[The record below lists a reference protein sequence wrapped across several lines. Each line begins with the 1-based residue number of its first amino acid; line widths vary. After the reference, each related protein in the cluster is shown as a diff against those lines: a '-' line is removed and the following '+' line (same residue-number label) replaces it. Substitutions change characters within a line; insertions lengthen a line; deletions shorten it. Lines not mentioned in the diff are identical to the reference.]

1 MNFSNKLKELRRARG
16 ISQAELADAL
26 HVSRSAVAK
35 WENGLGMPGK
45 ESLSILAD
53 YFAVSKEELVTV
65 SEDCGNKNK
74 MSDKD
79 KKVIIRAAII
89 VVSVFVILTI
99 AGIFIEPIG
108 DVISS
113 FGLYII
119 LILLSIAN
127 IVRIIKERKSKPS
140 EEASQSEDNSKI
152 EK

>member
-35 WENGLGMPGK
+35 WENGLGMPSE
-45 ESLSILAD
+45 ESLSVLAN
-53 YFAVSKEELVTV
+53 YFAVSKEELVIV
-65 SEDCGNKNK
+65 SEDRGNKNK

-79 KKVIIRAAII
+79 KKVVIRAAII
-89 VVSVFVILTI
+89 TVSVFVVLTI

-113 FGLYII
+113 FGLCITLAI
-119 LILLSIAN
+119 LSIAN
-127 IVRIIKERKSKPS
+127 IVRILKERKSKSS
-140 EEASQSEDNSKI
+140 EESSRSEDNSRS

>member
-35 WENGLGMPGK
+35 WENGLGMPSK

-53 YFAVSKEELVTV
+53 YFAVSKDELVTV
-65 SEDCGNKNK
+65 SEDGGNKNK

-89 VVSVFVILTI
+89 VVSAFVILTI

-108 DVISS
+108 DAISS
-113 FGLYII
+113 FGLCITFII
-119 LILLSIAN
+119 LSIAN
-127 IVRIIKERKSKPS
+127 IVRILKERKSKSS
-140 EEASQSEDNSKI
+140 EESRRSEDNSK
-152 EK
+152 